1 MVAEFDLTNST
12 ASKCGFKIANK
23 TVAYH
28 IKSQV
33 LHEEKLVSDVVTDVK
48 TQFSPIGSAWGFSK

>member
-1 MVAEFDLTNST
+1 LVAEFDLTNST

-48 TQFSPIGSAWGFSK
+48 TQFSPIGSA